1 MGNER
6 MILSPDSLAGGRE
19 SLDGSPD
26 FYIFRD
32 SSGDYRLLWPTGL
45 TQSTG
50 VEASRSTG

>member
-32 SSGDYRLLWPTGL
+32 SSGDYRLLAYSLDAEYGL
-45 TQSTG
+45 SLIHI
-50 VEASRSTG
+50 

>member
-1 MGNER
+1 

-32 SSGDYRLLWPTGL
+32 SSGDYRLLATAV